1 MRKAW
6 LANLLVVLFLAVMPS
21 PAAGPIRVML
31 LDGQQSGSHP
41 WQPTSPV
48 LKKMLEETGVFQVD
62 EVTSPPVGGDFSN
75 FKPEF
80 TKYQVVLL
88 NYDTTD
94 DQWPES
100 LRTSFEQFV
109 QNGGGLVVY
118 HGTDNSFPG
127 WRAFNLMCGVG
138 GWRRR
143 DEKSGPLWY
152 FKDGK
157 LVSDTSPGRAGSHGA
172 RLPYQIT
179 IRDANHPI
187 TRGLPKVWMHSN
199 DELYATLRGPGE
211 NMTVLAT
218 AYSDPANRGTGRD
231 EPMLMVIRHGKG
243 RVFHNA
249 MGHDVAAM
257 SCVGFITV
265 MQRGTEWA
273 ATGKVTQKVPAGFP
287 TADTVSLKA
296 AYIPPP
302 AAPPGRGATPG
313 RAGTPGGQA
322 PPAGVGPSGAPTNP
336 PGR

>member
-1 MRKAW
+1 MRKTLFAV
-6 LANLLVVLFLAVMPS
+6 LLVALLPAIPA
-21 PAAGPIRVML
+21 PAAAPIRVML

-41 WQPTSPV
+41 WEPTSPV
-48 LKKMLEETGVFQVD
+48 LKKMLEETGLFQVD
-62 EVTSPPVGGDFSN
+62 EVTSPAMGGDFSN

-100 LRTSFEQFV
+100 LKTSFEQYI

-118 HGTDNSFPG
+118 HGADNSFPQ
-127 WRAFNLMCGVG
+127 WKAFNLMCGVG
-138 GWRRR
+138 GWRGRN
-143 DEKSGPLWY
+143 EKSGPLWY

-157 LVSDTSPGRAGSHGA
+157 LVSDNSPGSAGSHGS
-172 RLPYQIT
+172 RLPYQLT

-187 TRGLPKVWMHSN
+187 TQGLPKLWMHTN
-199 DELYATLRGPGE
+199 DELYATLRGPGQ

-218 AYSDPANRGTGRD
+218 AFSTPSNRGTGRD
-231 EPMLMVIRHGKG
+231 EPMLMVLSYGKG
-243 RVFHNA
+243 RIFHNA

-257 SCVGFITV
+257 SCLGFITT

-273 ATGKVTQKVPAGFP
+273 ATGKVTQKVPVGFP

-302 AAPPGRGATPG
+302 AQPARRGPTPPGQGQPAT
-313 RAGTPGGQA
+313 QA
-322 PPAGVGPSGAPTNP
+322 PGPSP
-336 PGR
+336 R